1 MNKRVA
7 ELWERLS
14 GVNVDIKSLRRRI
27 LGGENSLRSNLDNF
41 LFCWVGID
49 PERWK
54 PYLELNELVKS
65 SEGKEILVVCGEE
78 VDDVIYRESPHVLS
92 SREDRATFVFNHN
105 YGVLSGGGLGFNY
118 KEPEIVFPTGRQH
131 VNMMGKDIF
140 QMERAFDLNSIE
152 KVRGKIR
159 KKGEDLIYLCGVS
172 RSSFLSDWG
181 KRTSMVLVGND
192 VLDYFNR
199 TANGK
204 KCYSNIMDKLA

>member
-65 SEGKEILVVCGEE
+65 SEGKEILVVCREE
-78 VDDVIYRESPHVLS
+78 TENAMYRESPHVIS
-92 SREDRATFVFNHN
+92 SRDRATFVYDYN
-105 YGVLSGGGLGFNY
+105 YGVLSGKGLDFNY
-118 KEPEIVFPTGRQH
+118 KEPEIVFPTGRLH
-131 VNMMGKDIF
+131 VNMSDKNIF
-140 QMERAFDLNSIE
+140 LGNVFDLNFIK
-152 KVRGKIR
+152 KVRGRIR
-159 KKGEDLIYLCGVS
+159 KSAGDLIHLCGVS
-172 RSSFLSDWG
+172 DFSSLLGRNRIIS
-181 KRTSMVLVGND
+181 KVLVGSEVD
-192 VLDYFNR
+192 EYFAGVVGGKLYYERIKEVL
-199 TANGK
+199 
-204 KCYSNIMDKLA
+204 S